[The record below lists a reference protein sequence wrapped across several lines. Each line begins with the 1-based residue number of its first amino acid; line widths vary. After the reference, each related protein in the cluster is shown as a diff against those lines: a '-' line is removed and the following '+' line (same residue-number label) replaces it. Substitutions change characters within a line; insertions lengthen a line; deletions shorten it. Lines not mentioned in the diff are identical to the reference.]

1 MSNDQRRMESLR
13 LGRMGIYGYSGDSG
27 EVGVRWRHQA
37 LGFCNKKT
45 LEYYTEGGKYRGLG
59 ICRKD
64 VDRYGEYKDPAY
76 TASSMKRRPMD
87 KPEKV
92 VSERPIS
99 TAVKAKSSMVGPR
112 ATKTECFGAEISADT
127 LGSYNPLGYGGVT
140 TAILFVDPFTHPP
153 LGHLV
158 TGDAVKK
165 KMTAA
170 DSKALSSKALKDV
183 SAWYQAN
190 DHSPADE
197 QKKWNDPV
205 ATIRSDYGTEFI
217 SKDYVATAHD
227 LKIRQKWGT
236 PHAHEQNGVVER
248 YVQQLFVLVTA
259 CYAAASW
266 APRHLWMYAI
276 AHMVHCLSL
285 QVGDDKVPP
294 WEQFYGERYNFRKW
308 PLMPWGCIVQVFI
321 PKHLRSWKFGEHA
334 IPAMYLGCC
343 EGIKEGILVYVF
355 LTKKVRIAREY
366 IILPG
371 PPTDLPCY
379 NGQVYPARGDNKAAP
394 TVEEVIQ
401 ARDVPFIE
409 DDYEVCRQRIADEED
424 ANEPRAASREEVVP
438 LELTGL
444 PSESEG
450 DQEVLVEAEIGDDM
464 AIVPNINLP
473 VDYQPPIVWQT
484 PQKAATAAAEEVEHT
499 NAAALKE
506 AITARGML
514 PADDDSLDNFS
525 RSMERTEEVVPEQ
538 LEFNRVAVKPLL
550 ASIGEEVLYT
560 LFESS
565 AKPSRNLGNSTTAST
580 VRKLGVRRIN
590 CISNYQLRKA
600 KARVETHQ
608 QHIKQKW
615 LDLKDARHAAKIAV
629 LKRRNNPDKPSL
641 YTALRGK
648 YAQQVKDAMDAEIS
662 QYVETFGA
670 MEVMTEE
677 QKLAMSPGDR
687 KNALTSHFE
696 IEYKRDNGAFV
707 KVKARLVIH
716 GNQTHKYSFDE
727 VKSPTARQ
735 EAVKLMMA
743 MMAKRLPGGRKFT
756 GRSWDVQG
764 AFLQN
769 NIDERTAVKQSRDN
783 GYVPPQAIHLRLPDS
798 RYAVLRSYVYGLKQ
812 ASYEWYSKLVD
823 VIMAAG
829 FVPTSDPCV
838 FHMWDGQDVIII
850 SVHVDDIFAIA
861 TNDRL
866 HDLMDAALSKA
877 FEGTDAKLTRK
888 GGPKLS
894 YLKMNI
900 EQLEDGTVTVDQS
913 AYLEKVIKQ
922 WGHGKVAG
930 TAFPLI
936 DPSESGSSDH
946 PMQET
951 YAPQIGDESPID
963 PTWYRGVIG
972 AINYAAIMTRPDL
985 LFAMSIL
992 SAHTQAPTKLQQR
1005 MVKRVMKYI
1014 VGTKDL
1020 KLTFKA
1026 DEDWQLVAWADASF
1040 ATRESARSQT
1050 GYCFA
1055 LGKDNASFYAKS
1067 QKQNL
1072 VTLSSTEAEYV
1083 ALFHTVTEAVYI
1095 RRLLEELGF
1104 PQLPT
1109 IVFQDNQ
1116 STILWSLGQQNH
1128 KRTKHI
1134 SIKYHYIEML
1144 MQDAVIELEYLP
1156 TDIMRADL
1164 QTKPIVNGKC
1174 GELTDMHM
1182 GK

>member
-1 MSNDQRRMESLR
+1 
-13 LGRMGIYGYSGDSG
+13 MGIYGYSGDLG
-27 EVGVRWRHQA
+27 EAGVRWWHQA
-37 LGFCNKKT
+37 LGFCNKTT
-45 LEYYTEGGKYRGLG
+45 LAYYTKGGQYRGLG
-59 ICRKD
+59 ISSSD
-64 VDRYGEYKDPAY
+64 VEKCGDYKDPAY

-87 KPEKV
+87 KPGKA
-92 VSERPIS
+92 VSGQTITTDS
-99 TAVKAKSSMVGPR
+99 TTTTAVKAKSAMAVPR
-112 ATKTECFGAEISADT
+112 STKTTCFGAEISADT
-127 LGSYNPLGYGGVT
+127 LGSYNPVAYGGVSS
-140 TAILFVDPFTHPP
+140 AILFVDPFTHPP
-153 LGHLV
+153 LGLLV
-158 TGDAVKK
+158 TGGAVKK
-165 KMTAA
+165 KTTAA
-170 DSKALSSKALKDV
+170 DSEALSSKALKEI
-183 SAWYQAN
+183 SAMYQAN
-190 DHSPADE
+190 DHAPADE
-197 QKKWNDPV
+197 QKVWNDPV
-205 ATIRSDYGTEFI
+205 AIIRSDRGTEFI
-217 SKDYVATAHD
+217 SQEYVDTAHD
-227 LKIRQKWGT
+227 LKIKQKWGT

-276 AHMVHCLSL
+276 AHMVHCLNL
-285 QVGDDKVPP
+285 QVGDDGVPP
-294 WEQFYGERYNFRKW
+294 WEQFYSERYNFRKS

-371 PPTDLPCY
+371 PPKDLPCY
-379 NGQVYPARGDNKAAP
+379 NGQVYPARGDEKAAP

-409 DDYEVCRQRIADEED
+409 DDYEVCRQRIADDEVD
-424 ANEPRAASREEVVP
+424 ANEPHSARREEVVP
-438 LELTGL
+438 LEHAGL

-450 DQEVLVEAEIGDDM
+450 GQEVLVAAEIEDDM
-464 AIVPNINLP
+464 AIVPNVNLP
-473 VDYQPPIVWQT
+473 ADYQPPIVWQT
-484 PQKAATAAAEEVEHT
+484 PQKAAVSAAEEVERT
-499 NAAALKE
+499 NAAAGAAVKE
-506 AITARGML
+506 AITAKGML
-514 PADDDSLDNFS
+514 PADDESLDNFS
-525 RSMERTEEVVPEQ
+525 RSLERTEEVVPEQ
-538 LEFNRVAVKPLL
+538 LEFKRVAVKPLL
-550 ASIGEEVLYT
+550 ASNGKEVHYT

-565 AKPSRNLGNSTTAST
+565 GKPSRNLGNSTTASA
-580 VRKLGVRRIN
+580 VRKIGLRRVN
-590 CISNYQLRKA
+590 CIPNYQLQKA
-600 KARVETHQ
+600 KARVETHR
-608 QHIKQKW
+608 QHVKLRW
-615 LDLKDARHAAKIAV
+615 LDLKDARHAAKIAA

-641 YTALRGK
+641 YTALRGE
-648 YAQQVKDAMDAEIS
+648 YAQQVKDAIDAEIS

-677 QKLAMSPGDR
+677 QKLALSPGDR

-696 IEYKRDNGAFV
+696 IEYKRDNGVFV
-707 KVKARLVIH
+707 RVKARLVIH

-769 NIDERTAVKQSRDN
+769 NIDERTAVKQSRDS

-823 VIMAAG
+823 VIMGAG
-829 FVPTSDPCV
+829 FMPTSDPCV

-866 HDLMDAALSKA
+866 HELVDAALSKA
-877 FEGTDAKLTRK
+877 FEGMDAKLTRNV
-888 GGPKLS
+888 GPKLS

-900 EQLEDGTVTVDQS
+900 EQLEDGTVTVDQTV
-913 AYLEKVIKQ
+913 YLEKVIKQ
-922 WGHGKVAG
+922 WGHGKVTG
-930 TAFPLI
+930 TEFSLI

-951 YAPQIGDESPID
+951 YAPQIGDELPID
-963 PTWYRGVIG
+963 PTWYRGVVG

-1005 MVKRVMKYI
+1005 MVKRVMKYV
-1014 VGTKDL
+1014 VGTKDQ

-1040 ATRESARSQT
+1040 ATRENARSQS

-1055 LGKDNASFYAKS
+1055 LGADNASFHAKS

-1083 ALFHTVTEAVYI
+1083 ALFHTVTEVVYL

-1134 SIKYHYIEML
+1134 NIKYHYIEML

-1164 QTKPIVNGKC
+1164 QTKPLMNSKFGD
-1174 GELTDMHM
+1174 LASMHM